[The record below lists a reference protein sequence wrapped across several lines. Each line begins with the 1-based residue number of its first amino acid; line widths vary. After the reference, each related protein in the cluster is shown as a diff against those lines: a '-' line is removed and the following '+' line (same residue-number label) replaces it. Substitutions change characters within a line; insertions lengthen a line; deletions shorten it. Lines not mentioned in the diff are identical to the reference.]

1 MRIEDS
7 GLSTRAINALR
18 RGGIMT
24 LEEAQ
29 ALPLE
34 RLTALRGVGELTAQE
49 ILSGKPR
56 RLPRP
61 KPSLLEVT
69 CGEYCRFRRELE
81 EGELEQ
87 VCIHCPIRR
96 RLSPAM
102 HHREEGA
109 FDL

>member
-1 MRIEDS
+1 MRIEES

-49 ILSGKPR
+49 IITGKPR
-56 RLPRP
+56 KIPRP
-61 KPSLLEVT
+61 KPSLLEVA

-81 EGELEQ
+81 GDALEEA
-87 VCIHCPIRR
+87 CAHCPIRR
-96 RLSPAM
+96 RLSPGM

-109 FDL
+109 RDL